1 MKTVYGPSRAGCS
14 PLPSSDG
21 ETIIKDQEGLQKRWD
36 GHFSNLLNR
45 PSTVDRA
52 ALSQI
57 PQQPVKD
64 EVTLSPSMEEI
75 RKAIFQTNTGRASGK
90 DGIPAEIYKVAG
102 PNTLEAFQDILLRRW
117 DEEEMPDGFRDA
129 LFVALYKNKGS
140 KTDCGNYRAIS
151 LLSIAGKIFARV
163 VLNRLIAVSEKNLPE
178 AQCGVKPGKST
189 LDMIFVVT
197 QLQEK
202 CLQQNMPFFSVLI
215 DLTKAFDTVN
225 KRSGQFWSAS
235 DARRSS

>member
-1 MKTVYGPSRAGCS
+1 M
-14 PLPSSDG
+14 
-21 ETIIKDQEGLQKRWD
+21 
-36 GHFSNLLNR
+36 LNR

-102 PNTLEAFQDILLRRW
+102 PNTLEAFQDILPRRW
-117 DEEEMPDGFRDA
+117 DEQQMPDGFRDA
-129 LFVALYKNKGS
+129 LIVALYKNKGS
-140 KTDCGNYRAIS
+140 MADCGNCRTIS
-151 LLSIAGKIFARV
+151 LLSIAGKIFVRV

-178 AQCGVKPGKST
+178 AQCG
-189 LDMIFVVT
+189 
-197 QLQEK
+197 QEE
-202 CLQQNMPFFSVLI
+202 
-215 DLTKAFDTVN
+215 
-225 KRSGQFWSAS
+225 
-235 DARRSS
+235 ARWT